1 MTVSIQEHD
10 SAPVLRHAEAA
21 RYLGVSP
28 NQLRLS
34 RHTGELFKGVATP
47 AYLKIGNAVRY
58 RKSTLENWL
67 AALPEFESTADY
79 RSSK

>member
-1 MTVSIQEHD
+1 MNISIKEHD
-10 SAPVLRHAEAA
+10 AAPVLRHTEAA

-58 RKSTLENWL
+58 RNAQISQGY
-67 AALPEFESTADY
+67 ESQTARGHDP
-79 RSSK
+79 RRARQ

>member
-1 MTVSIQEHD
+1 MAISLKEHD
-10 SAPVLRHAEAA
+10 TAPVLRHTEAA
-21 RYLGVSP
+21 RFLGVSP

-58 RKSTLENWL
+58 RKSTLESWL
-67 AALPEFESTADY
+67 ADLPEFRSTADY
-79 RSSK
+79 QSSK

>member
-1 MTVSIQEHD
+1 MTIPLEQYESN
-10 SAPVLRHAEAA
+10 PLLRHNEAA

-28 NQLRLS
+28 GHLRVS

-58 RKSTLENWL
+58 RKSTLESWL
-67 AALPEFESTADY
+67 ADLPEFQSTADY
-79 RSSK
+79 QSSK